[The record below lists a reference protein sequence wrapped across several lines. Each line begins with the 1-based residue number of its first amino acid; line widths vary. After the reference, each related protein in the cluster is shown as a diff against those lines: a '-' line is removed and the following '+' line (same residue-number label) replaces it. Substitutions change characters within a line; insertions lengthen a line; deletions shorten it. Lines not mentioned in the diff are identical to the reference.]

1 MVHAAVI
8 DAPGFDMAD
17 IEDSITSAVMGY
29 LTYRPN
35 TGNMYS
41 I

>member
-1 MVHAAVI
+1 VHAAVI
-8 DAPGFDMAD
+8 EAPGFDKAD
-17 IEDSITSAVMGY
+17 IEASITNAVMGY

-35 TGNMYS
+35 TGIMYS